1 MQLSK
6 LKACLDLLQTVKKR
20 DRTTFEYI
28 VLNTDMERAILEA
41 SLNLLVKNRL
51 ITMLKSLNNTI
62 AYSSTECGN
71 RVLIFFGLND
81 ILSIR
86 P

>member
-1 MQLSK
+1 
-6 LKACLDLLQTVKKR
+6 
-20 DRTTFEYI
+20 
-28 VLNTDMERAILEA
+28 MEKAILEA

-62 AYSSTECGN
+62 AYSSTERGN

>member
-1 MQLSK
+1 MQLSR

-28 VLNTDMERAILEA
+28 VSNTNMERAILEA

-51 ITMLKSLNNTI
+51 ITMLKSLNNKI
-62 AYSSTECGN
+62 AYSSTERGN